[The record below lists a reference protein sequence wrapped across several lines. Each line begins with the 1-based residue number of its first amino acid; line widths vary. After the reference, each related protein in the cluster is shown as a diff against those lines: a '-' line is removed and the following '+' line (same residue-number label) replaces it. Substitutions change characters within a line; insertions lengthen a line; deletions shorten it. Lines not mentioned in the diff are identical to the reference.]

1 MTRMIAGRFNIPKP
15 NQKIDSVPGDYGI
28 PILGHTLK
36 FLLNPRGS
44 VKEIYEKYGEVS
56 KVSIFYNKAIVFLG
70 PDATQEILRDTNSN
84 FSAKLAW
91 AEFFGDLA
99 VRSLTM
105 MDFDEH
111 KLNRRLMQ
119 SAFKKQAI
127 NSYLP
132 NMTRVMEEDSRHW
145 ADLENPKAFPLIKEM
160 LLNTAAEVFLGLDI
174 KKDVAQVNEHF
185 VNILNSSVAIV
196 RFPFPGNKMWK
207 ALRGK
212 AFLIDFFSK
221 IEKEKRA
228 NPGTDMFSRM
238 CEAKD
243 EDGNTLSNEDI
254 VDHMLFMLI
263 AAHDTNTATA
273 TNMLYAMAKHP
284 EWQEKM
290 RQEVLAIDS
299 DTMTY
304 DDLNKMPST
313 ELVFKETLRLYAPLP
328 VIPRRSIN
336 ECTVRGVTVPANTMI
351 WVIPDF
357 CHFMEEYWSAPDTFD
372 PMRFAPPR
380 EEHKKHA
387 FAWHPFGGGAH
398 MCMGMHF
405 ADMQIKLIMHNL
417 LRKYRFSLPENH
429 NSSYQFFPIPK
440 PKDDLPICI
449 ERI

>member
-1 MTRMIAGRFNIPKP
+1 
-15 NQKIDSVPGDYGI
+15 
-28 PILGHTLK
+28 
-36 FLLNPRGS
+36 
-44 VKEIYEKYGEVS
+44 
-56 KVSIFYNKAIVFLG
+56 
-70 PDATQEILRDTNSN
+70 
-84 FSAKLAW
+84 
-91 AEFFGDLA
+91 
-99 VRSLTM
+99 
-105 MDFDEH
+105 
-111 KLNRRLMQ
+111 
-119 SAFKKQAI
+119 
-127 NSYLP
+127 
-132 NMTRVMEEDSRHW
+132 
-145 ADLENPKAFPLIKEM
+145 
-160 LLNTAAEVFLGLDI
+160 
-174 KKDVAQVNEHF
+174 
-185 VNILNSSVAIV
+185 
-196 RFPFPGNKMWK
+196 
-207 ALRGK
+207 
-212 AFLIDFFSK
+212 
-221 IEKEKRA
+221 
-228 NPGTDMFSRM
+228 
-238 CEAKD
+238 
-243 EDGNTLSNEDI
+243 
-254 VDHMLFMLI
+254 
-263 AAHDTNTATA
+263 
-273 TNMLYAMAKHP
+273 MAKYP

-417 LRKYRFSLPENH
+417 LRKYRFSLPEHH